1 MKHGFLWPA
10 LGGAA
15 ILLVALLVI
24 AGAMAASGAF
34 DVAADSPHSALGFRL
49 LHYVRTRSVAVRA
62 ADVKVPPLTDPAML
76 VEGMEHYDAMCTG
89 CHLAPGMRE
98 NEMRPGM
105 NPKPPVLYRMPRGNP
120 AEQFW
125 IVKHGIK
132 MTGMPAW
139 GTTHT
144 DEEIWDIV
152 ALLQKLPTL
161 SPAHYRALAAKA
173 GHHHDDE
180 SMDTRMDVHMN
191 GHMDMSQ
198 APHDHK

>member
-1 MKHGFLWPA
+1 MKREFIWSA

-15 ILLVALLVI
+15 VLLIAIAASIAVLVAT
-24 AGAMAASGAF
+24 GAV
-34 DVAADSPHSALGFRL
+34 DVAADSPHSALGYRFI
-49 LHYVRTRSVAVRA
+49 HYVRERSVAARA
-62 ADVKVPPLTDPAML
+62 RDVAVPPLSDPKML

-89 CHLAPGMRE
+89 CHLAPGMAE

-105 NPKPPVLYRMPRGNP
+105 NPKPPVLYRMARGNP

-139 GTTHT
+139 GITHT
-144 DEEIWDIV
+144 DAEIWDIV

-161 SPAHYRALAAKA
+161 SPADYRALVAKA
-173 GHHHDDE
+173 GHHHDDA
-180 SMDTRMDVHMN
+180 
-191 GHMDMSQ
+191 HMDMS
-198 APHDHK
+198 H